1 MRLPTLLLTLLAG
14 AATAALASDDTTTRT
29 AAIYIQPLTGS
40 SSTPSTPPALL
51 AELAIPD
58 NSPEDNSDI
67 VPAEVLSYSAPD
79 LSDDEADDNATTNPD
94 QNKLVRIGIYSP
106 STRTWLSSTTVTST
120 SNFAKGYA
128 PHFVLTLDGEGEG
141 NNVLGVAC
149 RGVAI
154 DAGVTRDFGPQAVVV
169 RTGLGSQPALGRPVV
184 LSPEGRKVGEE
195 VEKSFVQKWVFL
207 FPPLRFLLI
216 PWVVVLGV
224 GVRVA
229 VLTLLL
235 VGTGGCWLL
244 GWCCPL
250 REGAERSNRF
260 GQGLVFGILF
270 PCFVNMC
277 MMVSFKAMFAPSIL
291 FFFLSGHL
299 LFSPWGTCSRF
310 LSIFPGVCPCR
321 CPPCQ
326 LPSLPWPALA
336 SAQAQHS
343 TALGSSQLAPL
354 SAGCQW

>member
-207 FPPLRFLLI
+207 FPPLLFLLI
-216 PWVVVLGV
+216 PWVVVLGWV
-224 GVRVA
+224 
-229 VLTLLL
+229 
-235 VGTGGCWLL
+235 
-244 GWCCPL
+244 
-250 REGAERSNRF
+250 
-260 GQGLVFGILF
+260 
-270 PCFVNMC
+270 
-277 MMVSFKAMFAPSIL
+277 
-291 FFFLSGHL
+291 
-299 LFSPWGTCSRF
+299 
-310 LSIFPGVCPCR
+310 
-321 CPPCQ
+321 
-326 LPSLPWPALA
+326 
-336 SAQAQHS
+336 
-343 TALGSSQLAPL
+343 
-354 SAGCQW
+354 